1 MKPIS
6 NVFAAVV
13 FSLSFVFV
21 VGIATPSTHAQFA
34 QACGCGSAKCGGC
47 LKGKMFPVKKLAH
60 QIGAKANCA
69 CEACQAKTVSPP
81 TVTSDVL
88 ISTEYLPAVSPTVVA
103 PCGCGKK
110 NCGCKLRRPNL
121 LKSTRSCPQCDCDF
135 CELKVS
141 KSKEEKTCF
150 EVKQKEVCIPAVRLP
165 WKKNCPPTRSKVRVV
180 NVLSKKKYECPSCK
194 YEWNVYEPEVPESPK
209 SASNKSILDSSKSEA
224 SSNAETAP
232 IKEVDP
238 VEPVAPKMNV
248 PEPPNVKEL
257 KLDTVPR
264 PPVEDAS

>member
-6 NVFAAVV
+6 KFFAAVV
-13 FSLSFVFV
+13 FSLSFVFI
-21 VGIATPSTHAQFA
+21 VGFTAPSTQAQVA
-34 QACGCGSAKCGGC
+34 HTCGCGSAKCGGC
-47 LKGKMFPVKKLAH
+47 LKGKLFPVKKLA
-60 QIGAKANCA
+60 QGIKAKPACA
-69 CEACQAKTVSPP
+69 CESCQANPALAHS
-81 TVTSDVL
+81 VTSDVL
-88 ISTEYLPAVSPTVVA
+88 ISTEFLPEVSPEVFAT

-110 NCGCKLRRPNL
+110 NCGCKLKRPL
-121 LKSTRSCPQCDCDF
+121 LKSKKSCPKCDCDF

-150 EVKQKEVCIPAVRLP
+150 EVKQKEVCIPAVTLP

-194 YEWNVYEPEVPESPK
+194 YEWNVYEPEVPEIPK
-209 SASNKSILDSSKSEA
+209 SETTGSSIFGSSESGSSKADS
-224 SSNAETAP
+224 AP

-248 PEPPNVKEL
+248 PEPPDAKEL

-264 PPVEDAS
+264 PPVEDA